1 MDENFRIGHFISE
14 LRKAKGLSQN
24 ELGSLLNVTNKAVSR
39 WETGR
44 GLPDS
49 SLLLPLAEAL
59 GVTADEILR
68 GAFSVT
74 AVGFALPEENVP
86 AAAAASS
93 ASASDAVEDT
103 NADVKDEA
111 EAEVEAVIARQNAV
125 LDFTGA
131 RKQLIRDSFVVIPTL
146 LFIAFWLYTGLNPR
160 IDLFP
165 TNDYG
170 TSILVNLIIPLLL
183 ISAAQAVYACF
194 LIRDTVRMQGKAWY
208 VKALICVGAWY
219 AVNWAFS
226 AVYVYRIARYF
237 VKKKRMKRCL
247 G

>member
-1 MDENFRIGHFISE
+1 MDENFRTGHFISE

-74 AVGFALPEENVP
+74 AVDLAPLAEDVP
-86 AAAAASS
+86 AAAAGNESPEEEASM
-93 ASASDAVEDT
+93 V
-103 NADVKDEA
+103 
-111 EAEVEAVIARQNAV
+111 AVINRQNTV
-125 LDFTGA
+125 LDYTGA
-131 RKQLIRDSFVVIPTL
+131 KKQLARDSFVVIPIL

-165 TNDYG
+165 TSDYG
-170 TSILVNLIIPLLL
+170 TSMLVNLIIPLLL
-183 ISAAQAVYACF
+183 IGAAQMVYACF
-194 LIRDTVRMQGKAWY
+194 LIWDTVRLQGKAWY
-208 VKALICVGAWY
+208 VKVLICVGVWY
-219 AVNWAFS
+219 AVNWLFPV
-226 AVYVYRIARYF
+226 VYVYRIVRYLI
-237 VKKKRMKRCL
+237 KKKRMKRCL